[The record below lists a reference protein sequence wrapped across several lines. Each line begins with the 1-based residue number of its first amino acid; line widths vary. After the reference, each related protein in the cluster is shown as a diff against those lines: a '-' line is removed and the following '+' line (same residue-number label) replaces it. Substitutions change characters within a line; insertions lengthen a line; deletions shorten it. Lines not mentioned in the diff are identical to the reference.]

1 MYKFR
6 NYYFLGIG
14 GIGMSALARYFLQL
28 GYSVFGYDRNITNLT
43 NQLIKEGIIISFSDD
58 ILLPNCINSKDTLVI
73 YSSAIPDNLI
83 LKKFFIQ
90 NNFIV
95 YKRAEVL
102 GFITKYTE
110 CLAISG
116 THGKTTVSTLL
127 SHIFF
132 SSNKNFFSLL
142 GGISENYNSNFIYQ
156 GNYFSI
162 VEADEFDYAFLYL
175 SPDYSIVT
183 SIDVDH
189 LDIYQ
194 DYQSI
199 QKSFQNFVNLVPKNK
214 KIFVHHNVLISGSN
228 VYKYSIDQ
236 VSDYYASKIIKS
248 NNKIIFDFNFP
259 GGKYSNIEYYLP
271 GDYNLENVVA
281 ALALAMEFNFSKN
294 ELIYALKSFKGIKR
308 RFSIYKLTNSRKYID
323 DYAHHPTE
331 IKVVLQ
337 AIHEL
342 FGKKK
347 ILVVFQPHLFSRTQ
361 ELMDDFAQSLEN
373 VSELILLDIYPA
385 RELPIPGVTS
395 KVLFDKINLKY
406 KTLTTLDKV
415 VNIIKSKN
423 FDIVV
428 TLGAG
433 NIDTI
438 VDKIQLI

>member
-156 GNYFSI
+156 GNDFSI